1 MAPVILTG
9 SDFRLDHQGKG
20 TGPQHDDHRNA
31 HKQIFHVTS
40 LRASHDTPKLTSG
53 LIIER

>member
-31 HKQIFHVTS
+31 HKQIISRHIS
-40 LRASHDTPKLTSG
+40 PRIS
-53 LIIER
+53 

>member
-9 SDFRLDHQGKG
+9 PDFRLDHQGKG

-31 HKQIFHVTS
+31 HKKIFHVTS